1 MSNNIVPA
9 AFEKMSWGGVSMKK
23 SNWIIVAILV
33 VASIIFLAMWYAL
46 GFNLVDDPLD
56 LVVTIVWWL
65 VIIAVCVLIKW
76 AENKRRRAIRTS
88 FLGSGVI
95 YNPEAGIVRV
105 DTEAYVPVLQRVLN
119 NLDYSFDDK
128 NISNDQ
134 RIRFD
139 YIVRT
144 DKFSDNGRTWAGEV
158 VRVSNPDDVQHF
170 NSKVEL
176 ARLVDAAA

>member
-1 MSNNIVPA
+1 M
-9 AFEKMSWGGVSMKK
+9 
-23 SNWIIVAILV
+23 AILV
-33 VASIIFLAMWYAL
+33 AASIIFLAMWYAL

-56 LVVTIVWWL
+56 LVVTIVWWV
-65 VIIAVCVLIKW
+65 VIIAVCLLIKW
-76 AENKRRRAIRTS
+76 AENTRRRAIRTY

-105 DTEAYVPVLQRVLN
+105 DTEAYIPALQRVLN
-119 NLDYSFDDK
+119 NLDYSFDEK

-144 DKFSDNGRTWAGEV
+144 DKFSDNGRTWVGEV
-158 VRVSNPDDVQHF
+158 VRVSNPDDVRRF
-170 NSKVEL
+170 NRKVEL